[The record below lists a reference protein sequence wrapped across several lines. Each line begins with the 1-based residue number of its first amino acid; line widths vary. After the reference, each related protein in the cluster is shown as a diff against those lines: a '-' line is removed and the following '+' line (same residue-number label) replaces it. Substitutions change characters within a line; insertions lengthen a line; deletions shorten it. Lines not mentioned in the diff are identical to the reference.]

1 MSKLE
6 EFKQNI
12 KGRII
17 TVIGIGIS
25 NLPLIKYLAGLEA
38 GEIHACDRR
47 TREKLGD
54 IAAELEALGVTL
66 HLGEDYLSF
75 LTGDIIFRTPG
86 LRYDVPELNAARERG
101 AWVTSEMEVFCDIC
115 PAHKIAVT
123 GSDGK
128 TTTTTLIYKML
139 TEAGYKTWLGGNIG
153 NPLLA
158 DTEKMSA
165 DDMVILELSS
175 FQLHTMQTSPE
186 IAVVTNL
193 SPNHLDYHKDYQEYI
208 DAKKNIFLHQGTD
221 GVVVLNKD
229 NADSVPLIDE
239 AKGKVRLFSR
249 KSKADVYLD
258 GDVIKRGDTE
268 VLNINDIKIPGM
280 HNVENY
286 MTAIAAVEGLV
297 PDDIIV
303 KIAKEFGGVE
313 HRIELVRTL
322 DGVRYYNSSIDS
334 SPNRTINTLRVFPE
348 KVIMIS
354 GGKDKGIPY
363 DEVGPAIAEY
373 VKTLILIG
381 ATSDK
386 IQEALDKEV
395 KKTGKGKD
403 VEVIRAL
410 TYEDAVNTA
419 RAKASSGDVV
429 LLSPA
434 STSFDML
441 NNFMERGNLFK
452 ELVNNLQEKQQ

>member
-1 MSKLE
+1 MTKLE

-12 KGRII
+12 KGKTI
-17 TVIGIGIS
+17 TVIGIGVS
-25 NLPLIKYLAGLEA
+25 NLPLIKYLVALGA
-38 GEIHACDRR
+38 GEVHACDKR
-47 TREKLGD
+47 TREKLSD
-54 IAAELEALGVTL
+54 TASDLEKLGVIL
-66 HLGEDYLSF
+66 HLGEDYLNY
-75 LTGDIIFRTPG
+75 LAGDIIFRTPG
-86 LRYDVPELNAARERG
+86 LRYDVTELNAARERG
-101 AWVTSEMEVFCDIC
+101 AAVTSEMEVFCQIC
-115 PAHKIAVT
+115 PSHMIAVT

-128 TTTTTLIYKML
+128 TTTTTLIHKML

-153 NPLLA
+153 NPLLT

-165 DDMVILELSS
+165 DDWVVLELSS
-175 FQLHTMQTSPE
+175 FQLHTMKTSPE

-193 SPNHLDYHKDYQEYI
+193 SPNHLDYHTDYQEYI
-208 DAKKNIFLHQGTD
+208 DAKKNIFLHQDKNGIA
-221 GVVVLNKD
+221 VLNAD
-229 NADSVPLIDE
+229 NKDSVPLMND
-239 AKGKVRLFSR
+239 AKGIIKRFSR
-249 KSKADVYLD
+249 QNKTDVYLD
-258 GDVIKRGDTE
+258 GDTIMRGNTA
-268 VLNINDIKIPGM
+268 VLNIKDIKIPGM

-297 PDDIIV
+297 SDDVIV

-348 KVIMIS
+348 KVIMIA

-363 DEVGPAIAEY
+363 DEIGPAIAEH

-386 IQEALDKEV
+386 IEEALN
-395 KKTGKGKD
+395 KTGKQD
-403 VEVIRAL
+403 SVEVIRASS
-410 TYEDAVNTA
+410 YEEAVNTA
-419 RAKASSGDVV
+419 KNKAVKGDVV

-434 STSFDML
+434 STSFDMF

-452 ELVNNLQEKQQ
+452 DLVNRL